1 MHPLIDEFFRP
12 GGLLAQVLPQYE
24 ARPQQQEMA
33 QAILDGLREGRHIAI
48 EAGTGTGKS
57 LACLLPAAIW
67 TAETGKR
74 AVIAPHTIQLQEQ
87 LVKKDVP
94 LLLSALAGS
103 LDVQA
108 ALAKGRSHYLCQLKL
123 ANLARGS
130 HHGIFRTP
138 EDARHYRRVAEF
150 VAAHPEAGQD
160 DDLPFA
166 VPYRVWEAVS
176 VESGFCPG
184 RNCPHFNGCHYFAA
198 RRERAEASIIIA
210 NQSLVFA
217 DLALRGKAGEEAE
230 HAPLPVYHALLF
242 DEAHHIEG
250 AAARYLTVES
260 SYRAVARLAR
270 LLRVLSAVG
279 GPLHGGQ
286 HVRQHVEGMAQQLE
300 HAAAQFFSSL
310 DDGVALFAERLREPL
325 GIDDDLSPVLR
336 DTAANLELFAE
347 VAVSD
352 EDRQAINSLRDRLTE
367 LAAQTEALLT
377 QSGGDSWV
385 YWIDRS
391 GRAEAQAQGFV
402 SYAALAGCPVN
413 LEQSLR
419 ENLFEQIPVGFVSAT
434 LSSAAIRRVGCDEF
448 AAQQFHSP
456 FDYAANALLYVPEPA
471 LVPSAPAYD
480 DYVAAEVRALAEACC
495 GRMLV
500 LFTSRAAMDRCY
512 DAVADDVE
520 ALGYACLKQGQLGR
534 SELLDRFRR
543 DVHSVLFGLASFW
556 EGVDVP
562 GEALS
567 CVVVTRLPFA
577 VPSEPL
583 VEARSE
589 RLEAAGGDAFRDYQ
603 LPEAVL
609 RLKQGFGRLIR
620 SETDRGVVAVLD
632 GRIVRSGYGAAFVR
646 ALPPVRRTRQLA
658 DVRDLLGG

>member
-1 MHPLIDEFFRP
+1 M
-12 GGLLAQVLPQYE
+12 LPQYE

-33 QAILDGLREGRHIAI
+33 QAILDGLRAGRHTAV

-67 TAETGKR
+67 AAETGKR

-87 LVKKDVP
+87 LVNKDVP
-94 LLLSALAGS
+94 LLLAALSGK
-103 LDVQA
+103 LDVQP

-123 ANLARGS
+123 ANLERGA
-130 HHGIFRTP
+130 HHGVFRSP
-138 EDARHYRRVAEF
+138 DDARQYRRLAEF
-150 VAAHPEAGQD
+150 IASRPDAGQD
-160 DDLPFA
+160 DDVPFA
-166 VPYRVWEAVS
+166 VPHRVWEAVS

-198 RRERAEASIIIA
+198 RREQAEASLIIA

-217 DLALRGKAGEEAE
+217 DLALRGQAGEEAE
-230 HAPLPVYHALLF
+230 HAPLPLYHALLF
-242 DEAHHIEG
+242 DEAHHVEG
-250 AAARYLTVES
+250 AAARYVTVES

-270 LLRVLSAVG
+270 LLRVLSAAG

-310 DDGVALFAERLREPL
+310 DDGAALFAERLRAPL
-325 GIDDDLSPVLR
+325 DVPDVLSPVLR
-336 DTAANLELFAE
+336 DTAAGLELFAE

-352 EDRQAINSLRDRLTE
+352 EDRQAINSLRDRLTD
-367 LAAQTEALLT
+367 LAVQTEALLAQT
-377 QSGGDSWV
+377 AGEDWV
-385 YWIDRS
+385 YWLDRS
-391 GRAEAQAQGFV
+391 GRAEAAAQGLV
-402 SYAALAGCPVN
+402 SYAALAGCPAD
-413 LEQSLR
+413 LDEALR
-419 ENLFEQIPVGFVSAT
+419 QNLFGQIPVAFVSAT
-434 LSSAAIRRVGCDEF
+434 LSSAAIRRIGCDDF
-448 AAQQFHSP
+448 AARQFHSP
-456 FDYAANALLYVPEPA
+456 FDFAANAMLYVPESA
-471 LVPSAPAYD
+471 LTPSAPGYD
-480 DYVAAEVRALAEACC
+480 DYVAAEVRALAEACS

-500 LFTSRAAMDRCY
+500 LFTSRTAMDRCY
-512 DAVADDVE
+512 ADVADDIE
-520 ALGYACLKQGQLGR
+520 HLGYTCLKQGQLSR
-534 SELLDRFRR
+534 AELLERFRA

-589 RLEAAGGDAFRDYQ
+589 RLEAAGRDAFRDYQ

-632 GRIVRSGYGAAFVR
+632 GRIVRSSYGSTFVR
-646 ALPPVRRTRQLA
+646 ALPPVRRTRRVA